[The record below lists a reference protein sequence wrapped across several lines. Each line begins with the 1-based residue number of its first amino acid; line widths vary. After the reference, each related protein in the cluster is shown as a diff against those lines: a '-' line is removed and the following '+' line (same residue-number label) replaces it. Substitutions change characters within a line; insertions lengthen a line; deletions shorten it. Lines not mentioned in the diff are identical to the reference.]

1 MGKNIDRQ
9 KVKKVIAIII
19 AVLSAIAGG
28 ITEASTAIFS
38 NLLNL

>member
-1 MGKNIDRQ
+1 MGKKIDGHT
-9 KVKKVIAIII
+9 VKKVIAIII

-28 ITEASTAIFS
+28 ITEASTAVFS